1 MKKVVAYKRAR
12 YVAREARAQYD
23 QGNRRAIDLESFPF
37 EALSEIA
44 ELESWRKEIYRPI
57 YHVHKWW
64 AQRLGSVFRAIII
77 GAFANGGDD
86 VLQMF
91 YGRTRFPDR
100 TVFDPFMGSG
110 TSIGEALKL
119 GARAIGRD
127 INPVAVQ
134 GCKIGLQRQERALL
148 LDEFERIRED
158 VASTLPPLYLAED
171 GSTVLYYFWV
181 KHIPCPA
188 CSAQV
193 DLFPSYVFAQNA
205 YAAKRPEAQAVCPG
219 CGEINSVLYNAT
231 DAKCRACRKKFDPQ
245 AGPSRGA
252 KACCPSCRSEFSILD
267 VVRKAQL
274 PPVQRLYAKLVL
286 WADGTKE
293 YRRADTFDAKLYGKA
308 SKLLRCRANPFP
320 IVAIEPGHN
329 TNQALNYGYRHWHQF
344 FNDRQLLA
352 LSILGER
359 IQRIADPKVLDAFLC
374 LFSGCL
380 EFNNM
385 FASYKGEGTGAVR
398 HMFSHHI
405 LKPEKM
411 PLEANLWGT
420 PKSSGAFSTLFQ
432 SRLLRAVD
440 YQEAP
445 FELRVVKRGEKKAGE
460 KVSGLSD
467 PLPSAAASTYREFS
481 GGSRL
486 YLSCGDSSTTDIPDA
501 SVDAVVTDP
510 PFFDNVHYSQLAD
523 FFHVWQQHFRP
534 GKCANATTRSHREVQ
549 HPDADTFAQRLS
561 GVWKEVAR
569 VLRPEGRLIFTYHH
583 SRPEGWWSLLVA
595 LHSAGLCFTAA
606 HPIKAEMS
614 GAAPKQQAREPIDLD
629 IIFVGRRREVVDIH
643 GVDTVDEVFREAF
656 AVAKRQVRRMN
667 AVGRRLSRN
676 DVRIVVTAQVALR
689 LSWRTTLNDEAR
701 QLIEHERVE
710 SEILTTHA
718 TQAFE
723 TRAMNADRARPNGQ
737 LTLLV

>member
-1 MKKVVAYKRAR
+1 MKRIVASKRSR
-12 YVAREARAQYD
+12 LVAREARAQSE
-23 QGNRRAIDLESFPF
+23 QGSRRAIDLESFPF

-44 ELESWRKEIYRPI
+44 ELESWRKEVYRPI

-77 GAFANGGDD
+77 GAFADTADD

-91 YGRTRFPDR
+91 YERTRFPGR
-100 TVFDPFMGSG
+100 VVFDPFMGSG
-110 TSIGEALKL
+110 TSVGEAIKL

-134 GCKIGLQRQERALL
+134 SCKVGLRRHDRVLL
-148 LDEFERIRED
+148 IDEFSRIRDD
-158 VASTLPPLYLAED
+158 VASSLTPLYRAED
-171 GSTVLYYFWV
+171 GNTVLYFFWV
-181 KHIPCPA
+181 KYVSCPA
-188 CSAQV
+188 CSKPV

-205 YAAKRPEAQAVCPG
+205 YAAKRPEAHAACPN

-231 DAKCRACRKKFDPQ
+231 DAKCGGCEKRFDPQ

-252 KACCPSCRSEFSILD
+252 KACCPNCRCEFLILD
-267 VVRKAQL
+267 VVRKAGS

-286 WADGTKE
+286 LQDGTKE
-293 YRRADTFDAKLYGKA
+293 YRRADAFDEKLYANA
-308 SKLLRCRANPFP
+308 SKILKGRDNPFP
-320 IVAIEPGHN
+320 VVAIEPGHN

-359 IQRIADPKVLDAFLC
+359 IQRVRDPRVRDAFVC

-420 PKSSGAFSTLFQ
+420 PKSSGSFSTLFH

-440 YQEAP
+440 YQNAP
-445 FELRVVKRGEKKAGE
+445 FELRVTRRDGRSAGE
-460 KVSGLSD
+460 KVTGLSE
-467 PLPSAAASTYREFS
+467 PLPSAAAASYREFAD
-481 GGSRL
+481 GMPL
-486 YLSCGDSSTTDIPDA
+486 YLSSGDSSSTDIPDA

-534 GKCANATTRSHREVQ
+534 DKRLSSTTRSEREVQ
-549 HPDADTFAQRLS
+549 HADSTKFAERLS
-561 GVWKEVAR
+561 NVWKEAVR
-569 VLRPEGRLIFTYHH
+569 VLRPDGRLIFTYHH

-595 LHSAGLCFTAA
+595 LHSAGLRFTAA

-614 GAAPKQQAREPIDLD
+614 GATPKQQAKEPIDLD
-629 IIFVGRRREVVDIH
+629 IVFVCRRRDVLNIDDF
-643 GVDTVDEVFREAF
+643 DTDGEVFQEAF
-656 AVAKRQVRRMN
+656 AVAKRQVKRMN
-667 AVGRRLSRN
+667 SSGRRLSRN

-689 LSWRTTLNDEAR
+689 LSWRKQLNNDAR
-701 QLIEHERVE
+701 QLIEHDRAE
-710 SEILTTHA
+710 SEIESIHA
-718 TQAFE
+718 TQILGSHSP
-723 TRAMNADRARPNGQ
+723 NIQRPAIKGQ
-737 LTLLV
+737 LSLPM